1 MHHSCLPPIDPL
13 LVAALIRARLEPG
26 VASLP
31 AAYDRLKAQRKS
43 QGLDGLPSYRRLAD
57 GAARKTLSRML
68 AIRRQKAALDRRDES
83 RLQATRKAV
92 AKLHQ
97 RFESLLLQAAA

>member
-1 MHHSCLPPIDPL
+1 
-13 LVAALIRARLEPG
+13 
-26 VASLP
+26 
-31 AAYDRLKAQRKS
+31 
-43 QGLDGLPSYRRLAD
+43 
-57 GAARKTLSRML
+57 ML